1 MASTLDSKQCLT
13 LKQVV
18 GSFSA
23 PITEEHAWSVVYEM
37 TKTLDLCLDNPGI
50 YHKLYLANRLE
61 HVYIHEEGL
70 VNDQTF
76 IQEPESGMNYFVVL
90 YFISL
95 IRQCLHLV
103 SLLLKT
109 TTRGRFLKKYFNL

>member
-1 MASTLDSKQCLT
+1 MLRQQQNEMWVASTLDSKQCLT

-95 IRQCLHLV
+95 IRQY
-103 SLLLKT
+103 LL
-109 TTRGRFLKKYFNL
+109 

>member
-1 MASTLDSKQCLT
+1 MLRQQQNEMWVASTLDSNQCLT

-37 TKTLDLCLDNPGI
+37 TKTLDLCLANPAI

-70 VNDQTF
+70 VSDQTF
-76 IQEPESGMNYFVVL
+76 IQEPESGINYFVVL
-90 YFISL
+90 LSFSL
-95 IRQCLHLV
+95 IRQDLH
-103 SLLLKT
+103 
-109 TTRGRFLKKYFNL
+109 